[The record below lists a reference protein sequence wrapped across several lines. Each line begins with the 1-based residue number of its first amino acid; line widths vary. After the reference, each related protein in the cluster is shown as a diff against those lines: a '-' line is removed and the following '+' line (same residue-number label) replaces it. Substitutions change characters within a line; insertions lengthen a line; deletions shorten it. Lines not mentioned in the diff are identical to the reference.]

1 MISCLQ
7 TTVAQ
12 DIDTTFH
19 KKDGEEITAKD
30 PAYFKRIIR
39 PVSEQNK
46 KYYVV
51 EEYYINSNTIKLK
64 GTSKDAGFPFRF
76 QGQKSQFS
84 FQGQKSQFYEN
95 GVLRSLENFSE
106 KSELI
111 DSAYYWYP
119 SGKPELTVFYPSS
132 LNKRGDRMAEDPIYV
147 AYFDSLENKTLSDG
161 NGLIRLREG
170 GDDDVEE
177 GRMVNN
183 LRDGEWKGRADN
195 ETFVETYKK
204 GKLLKGSKIKE
215 NG

>member
-1 MISCLQ
+1 MKYYLNQLLKFACLIVLLVFCLQ
-7 TTVAQ
+7 AAVAQ

-19 KKDGEEITAKD
+19 KKDGDEITAKD

-39 PVSEQNK
+39 SVSEQNK

-64 GTSKDAGFPFRF
+64 GTSKDASFPFR
-76 QGQKSQFS
+76 

-95 GVLRSLENFSE
+95 GVLKSLENFSE
-106 KSELI
+106 QSELI

-119 SGKPELTVFYPSS
+119 NRKPELTVFYPSS
-132 LNKRGDRMAEDPIYV
+132 IDKRGDRIAENPIYV
-147 AYFDSLENKTLSDG
+147 AYFDSLTNKTLTDG

-170 GDDDVEE
+170 SDDNFEE

-183 LRDGEWKGRADN
+183 LREGEWKGAADN
-195 ETFVETYKK
+195 
-204 GKLLKGSKIKE
+204 
-215 NG
+215 